1 MGVMTIKQVTG
12 QTKEPTMTTT
22 TQTATTQTTPTATL
36 LRRAIEQVR
45 ETNKALWLAECQR
58 LKDSGYEEWVDEVRA
73 EDERLEAAAADA
85 LEVEEVDPLVLPHL
99 SSFDVF
105 TDDEV
110 AMNEESDRLLQE
122 ERDAV
127 RFERY

>member
-45 ETNKALWLAECQR
+45 ETNKALWLAECRR
-58 LKDSGYEEWVDEVRA
+58 LEESGYNEWLDEVKA

-85 LEVEEVDPLVLPHL
+85 LEVEHIEPLEAPAYNWLEEL
-99 SSFDVF
+99 EA
-105 TDDEV
+105 DEDQGYGHHCGCGDRGC
-110 AMNEESDRLLQE
+110 AMCEQ
-122 ERDAV
+122 
-127 RFERY
+127 Y

>member
-1 MGVMTIKQVTG
+1 M
-12 QTKEPTMTTT
+12 QT
-22 TQTATTQTTPTATL
+22 TTQTTPTATL

-73 EDERLEAAAADA
+73 EDERLEAAAAEA
-85 LEVEEVDPLVLPHL
+85 LEVEEVDPLALPHL

>member
-12 QTKEPTMTTT
+12 QTKEPIMTTT
-22 TQTATTQTTPTATL
+22 QATPTATL

-45 ETNKALWLAECQR
+45 ETNKALWLAECRR
-58 LKDSGYEEWVDEVRA
+58 LEESGYNEWLDEVKA
-73 EDERLEAAAADA
+73 EDERLELAAAEA

-110 AMNEESDRLLQE
+110 SMNEESDRLRAE
-122 ERDAV
+122 EIEAQ

>member
-1 MGVMTIKQVTG
+1 MT
-12 QTKEPTMTTT
+12 
-22 TQTATTQTTPTATL
+22 TTQTTPTATL
-36 LRRAIEQVR
+36 LRRSIEQVR
-45 ETNKALWLAECQR
+45 ETNKALWQAECRR

-73 EDERLEAAAADA
+73 EDERLEAAAAEA

-110 AMNEESDRLLQE
+110 SMNEESDRLRAE
-122 ERDAV
+122 EIEAQ